1 MDAVLRALA
10 VYAFVLVVVR
20 LSGRRTLGQMSA
32 FDFVLLLI
40 IGECTQQALLGD
52 DFSLTNAGIAILT
65 LVSLDIGLSLVK
77 ARVPRLERAIDGV
90 PTVLVENGEM
100 LRDRMVMARVD
111 EADILEQARIKQGL
125 ASMREIRF
133 AVLER
138 SGDISI
144 IPRRD
149 D

>member
-100 LRDRMVMARVD
+100 LRDRMAMARVD

>member
-1 MDAVLRALA
+1 MDALLRALA

-100 LRDRMVMARVD
+100 LRDRMAMARVD